1 MAIEPWMPSSA
12 GKTFKWTKCERGAE
26 AAATN
31 VSTIKPLERIIIT
44 TKWSGNLLQANLL
57 FEMAAI
63 AGMAKRLRAI
73 APTEAVVTFGLESS
87 ADVPIS
93 RPKWRLPVFP

>member
-1 MAIEPWMPSSA
+1 M
-12 GKTFKWTKCERGAE
+12 
-26 AAATN
+26 
-31 VSTIKPLERIIIT
+31 STIKPLERIIIT
-44 TKWSGNLLQANLL
+44 TKWSGIIQANLL

-87 ADVPIS
+87 ADVPIKAQMAAPS
-93 RPKWRLPVFP
+93 LSLRTHGPVYTGLANPVYPKMRLRTITRTG